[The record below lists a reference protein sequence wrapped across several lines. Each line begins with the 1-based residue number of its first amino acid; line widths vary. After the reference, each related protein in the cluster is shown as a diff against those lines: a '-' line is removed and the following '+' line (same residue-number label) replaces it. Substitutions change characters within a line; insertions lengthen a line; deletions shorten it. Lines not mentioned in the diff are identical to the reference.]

1 MKSFIFFD
9 NSCIYETFF
18 FKRWHVFSA
27 TFSYKY
33 HALTFGCWGA
43 VLLLVELAL
52 LGVVGGY
59 DGSAQLPARGRD
71 VAGQVRVPTHTVGNG
86 SVGIHYITDLHTP
99 IQTGYKESRKQNGH
113 H

>member
-1 MKSFIFFD
+1 MRHFSLND
-9 NSCIYETFF
+9 GTA
-18 FKRWHVFSA
+18 FSA
-27 TFSYKY
+27 AFSYTY